1 MNTGFHSEPV
11 VEQLP
16 NVGNL
21 QYEGLEQSVPGIAH
35 YERLPDIVSLN
46 LPSHAADQS
55 FQERLE
61 PQVSPPRQ
69 QLTDQG
75 LSTHH
80 DTGLG
85 TRAYRDATCDSRSL
99 PNQYGGGMA
108 LEKEEARPRR
118 GGGRQASK

>member
-1 MNTGFHSEPV
+1 VG
-11 VEQLP
+11 EQLP

-85 TRAYRDATCDSRSL
+85 TRAYRMLHVIHALFPT
-99 PNQYGGGMA
+99 NMGGGMA